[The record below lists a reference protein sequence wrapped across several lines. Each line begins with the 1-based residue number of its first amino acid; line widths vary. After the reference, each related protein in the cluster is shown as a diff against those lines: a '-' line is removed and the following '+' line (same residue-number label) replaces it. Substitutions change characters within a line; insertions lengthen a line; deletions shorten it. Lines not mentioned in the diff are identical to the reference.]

1 LWFDAATFAASAL
14 TIASL
19 RVPRVREQGGAPQ
32 NPLRALAEGWRFV
45 GSTPLVRGLLIGMLG
60 AFAAGGTVVGLA
72 PTFVRGLHAG
82 NPGYGVLFGAVFI
95 GLAGGMLCGPR
106 LLRGLSRRRMFG
118 LMTTLAGLLLT
129 AIALTPQFPVV
140 VGFTLLL
147 GAAAGV
153 AWVSGWTLLGL
164 EVPDAMRGR
173 TFAFVQS
180 SARLTLIAV
189 LALAPLLSG
198 TIGERTLRPTHAVHL
213 AYSGAAV
220 VFLAAGLVATAVGV
234 LCYRYIDDRRGV
246 SLVRDLAAA
255 VGSTSFD
262 ADPIA
267 TGYFVAFEGG
277 DGAGKSTQ
285 VDRLA
290 DWLRGRGH
298 EVVTTREP
306 GGTMLGAQ
314 LRSVLLDVRSVGLSA
329 RSEALLYAADRA
341 EHVAAVIR
349 PALHRGAIV
358 VSDRYVDSS
367 IAYQGAGRAL
377 SAGEVER
384 LSRWATQGL
393 RPHLTVLLDVDPTV
407 AARRRAG
414 APDRIEAESV
424 EFHTRVRQGFLD
436 LAERD
441 PKRYLVLDAAG
452 TPADIN
458 AAVIARIGEQL
469 PPAPAPVEPTAAD
482 STRPAVRQ

>member
-1 LWFDAATFAASAL
+1 
-14 TIASL
+14 
-19 RVPRVREQGGAPQ
+19 
-32 NPLRALAEGWRFV
+32 
-45 GSTPLVRGLLIGMLG
+45 MLG

-82 NPGYGVLFGAVFI
+82 NPGYGVLFGAVFT

-285 VDRLA
+285 VERLA
-290 DWLRGRGH
+290 DWLRGRDH

-377 SAGEVER
+377 SAAEVER

-393 RPHLTVLLDVDPTV
+393 RPHLTVLLDVDPMV
-407 AARRRAG
+407 ATRRRAG
-414 APDRIEAESV
+414 TPDRIEAESV

-458 AAVIARIGEQL
+458 AAVIARIGDQL